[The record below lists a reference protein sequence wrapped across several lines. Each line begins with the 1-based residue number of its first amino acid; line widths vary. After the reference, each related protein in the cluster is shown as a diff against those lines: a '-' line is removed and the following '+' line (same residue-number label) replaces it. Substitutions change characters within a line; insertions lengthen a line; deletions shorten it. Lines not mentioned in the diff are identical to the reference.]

1 MNSNETFN
9 VNNIFNLPKNE
20 ENILNLWRNNNVLQQ
35 IKDKRTD
42 SSEWNFLDGPPFV
55 NGNPHHGH
63 LLVSTIKDSLARYHS
78 NNGLKVS
85 YQIGFDC
92 HGLPMEQAAEKE
104 MGRKISS
111 DANIEEIANFNNI
124 CQNIQDRCSD
134 RFEVVL
140 SRLGRQFESDKTYY
154 TSNIDYM
161 NSLWI
166 SFKQLFDKGL
176 IYRGKKVMPYS
187 YGCMS
192 ALSNFEANQNYMSTS
207 HTSLYV
213 KFKLKNNT
221 VSDLDEYFLVWTTTP
236 WSLLA
241 NQALCLN
248 PDLEYVCVESRN
260 NLFWINKDLYPKIFK
275 NKEKIVTTKT
285 GKNLKDIKYIPLFNY
300 FNQSEF
306 KTLNDN
312 YVTNSSGTGIVHIA
326 PLFGADDFRV
336 CMENEII
343 NKKASDLPNFL
354 NDEVNIKI
362 DMFLEGNNIKGN
374 NIMEC
379 SDMVIEYLK
388 KTENYFKKES
398 IVHNYPFCW
407 RTDTPLIY
415 LAQDCWFLNVQ
426 KIKERMIENNSKIY
440 WYPETI
446 GINRFNN
453 WIKSAPDWCLS
464 RNRFWGTPIPIW
476 KSINSDDYI
485 CIESK
490 EELEKYYSNSITN
503 MHREY
508 IDNILIQK
516 DGKTYKRI
524 ESVFDC
530 WYESGL
536 AGIAKEGKNCRN
548 ASYPVDFIAESLDQT
563 RGWFYTLNVLSTA
576 LFDKPA
582 FKKVIVSGLILASD
596 GMKMSKRLN
605 NYTPPEDIMKDYGSD
620 VLRMYLLSSPAT
632 QAQEFKFVDKDLQ
645 TITRKLLPYF
655 HAHKMLVECITNLKV
670 YNFNILPY
678 LVDYKSDDKLDIW
691 IENLTYQLK
700 SSIDEYVNNLEL
712 FRIPEHVMKFID
724 NLTNVWVKFSRD
736 RLKFN
741 CEEKDMINSVVT
753 MYNTL
758 IRTNKIISP
767 FMPFNSDLLY
777 NVIIKCLDES
787 HSYESIHVDNISKF
801 VNVSSSFDQKINKKS
816 MIFQNDK
823 PKGSMRPKGLN
834 PEGVI
839 DSMENVISII
849 ENIRSARINMN
860 KPLTMPIRNMQVYLP
875 EAYIDKID
883 RYFDGYILEQGNV
896 EMVTY
901 YYTNDNC
908 SIEPDKGSIGKM
920 FKKEGKHVITLIKKN
935 SDNIRDILSGNLKYN
950 FNGEDIIIDKKY
962 FKIITNK
969 IEKDNYYTYMADDFM
984 ILLEETL
991 DEDLIW
997 KTKLNLWRRDIQ
1009 NTRKE
1014 SNYNFW
1020 DKLKLIVD
1028 SNSVDPTK
1036 FAKWKENFQEMINS
1050 EILFDSNLTNTHQ
1063 FNFEDEII
1071 KYSLIKE

>member
-9 VNNIFNLPKNE
+9 VNKIFNLPKNE
-20 ENILNLWRNNNVLQQ
+20 ENILDLWKNTDVLKK
-35 IKDKRTD
+35 IKDIRKD

-104 MGRKISS
+104 MGRKINS
-111 DANIEEIANFNNI
+111 DANIEEITKFNNI
-124 CQNIQDRCSD
+124 CQSIQDRCSD
-134 RFEVVL
+134 RFEIVL
-140 SRLGRQFESDKTYY
+140 TRLGRQFESEKTYY

-161 NSLWI
+161 NALWI
-166 SFKQLFDKGL
+166 SFKKLFDKGL

-207 HTSLYV
+207 HTSLYA

-221 VSDLDEYFLVWTTTP
+221 ISEMDEYFLVWTTTP

-248 PDLEYVCVESRN
+248 PDLEYVCVKSRN

-275 NKEKIVTTKT
+275 NKETITATKY
-285 GKNLKDIKYIPLFNY
+285 GKDLRDIEYIPLFNY
-300 FNQSEF
+300 FNQVEF
-306 KTLNDN
+306 KTLNDT

-326 PLFGADDFRV
+326 PLFGSDDFRV
-336 CMENEII
+336 CIENEII
-343 NKKASDLPNFL
+343 DKKASNLPNFL

-362 DMFLEGNNIKGN
+362 DMYIETNNIKGN

-379 SDMVIEYLK
+379 SDLVIDYLK

-426 KIKERMIENNSKIY
+426 KIKERMIENNSKIQ

-485 CIESK
+485 CIASK
-490 EELEKYYSNSITN
+490 EELEKYSSQPIEN
-503 MHREY
+503 MHREH
-508 IDNILIQK
+508 IDNMIIQK

-524 ESVFDC
+524 EAVFDC

-536 AGIAKEGKNCRN
+536 AGIAKEGKNCQN
-548 ASYPVDFIAESLDQT
+548 VSYPVDFIAESLDQT

-605 NYTPPEDIMKDYGSD
+605 NYTSPEEIMKEYGSD

-632 QAQEFKFVDKDLQ
+632 QAQEFRFVDKDLM
-645 TITRKLLPYF
+645 TITRKILPYF
-655 HAHKMLVECITNLKV
+655 HAHKMLVECITNLQV
-670 YNFNILPY
+670 SNFNIFPY
-678 LVDYKSDDKLDIW
+678 LSNHKSDNKLDIW
-691 IENLTYQLK
+691 IENLTLQLK
-700 SSIDEYVNNLEL
+700 NSIDLFVEKLEL
-712 FRIPEHVMKFID
+712 FRIPELIMKFVE
-724 NLTNVWVKFSRD
+724 NFTNVWVKFSRD

-741 CEEKDMINSVVT
+741 CQENDMIDSVVT

-758 IRTNKIISP
+758 IKTNKIISP

-777 NVIIKCLDES
+777 NVIIKSIDEAS
-787 HSYESIHVDNISKF
+787 SYRSIHVDKITSF
-801 VNVSSSFDQKINKKS
+801 VNGNNYDKKI
-816 MIFQNDK
+816 I
-823 PKGSMRPKGLN
+823 
-834 PEGVI
+834 E
-839 DSMENVISII
+839 SMENVISII

-860 KPLTMPIRNMQVYLP
+860 KPLTMPIRNMKIYLP
-875 EAYIDKID
+875 EVYIDKID

-896 EMVTY
+896 EIVTY

-908 SIEPDKGSIGKM
+908 SIEPDRGSIGKM
-920 FKKEGKHVITLIKKN
+920 FKKEGKHIITLIKKN
-935 SDNIRDILSGNLKYN
+935 SDNIRNLLSGNVKYN
-950 FNGEDIIIDKKY
+950 FNGEDIIIDDKF
-962 FKIITNK
+962 FKIIKKK
-969 IEKDNYYTYMADDFM
+969 IEKDNYYTFMSDEFM

-997 KTKLNLWRRDIQ
+997 KTKLNLWKRDIQ
-1009 NTRKE
+1009 NNRKE
-1014 SNYNFW
+1014 EKYNFW
-1020 DKLKLIVD
+1020 DKLKVIVD
-1028 SNSVDPTK
+1028 SNSINHNK
-1036 FAKWKENFQEMINS
+1036 FIRWKDNFQEMINS
-1050 EILFDSNLTNTHQ
+1050 EILFDTDIDDSYR
-1063 FNFEDEII
+1063 FYFEDEVI
-1071 KYSLIKE
+1071 KYCLIKE